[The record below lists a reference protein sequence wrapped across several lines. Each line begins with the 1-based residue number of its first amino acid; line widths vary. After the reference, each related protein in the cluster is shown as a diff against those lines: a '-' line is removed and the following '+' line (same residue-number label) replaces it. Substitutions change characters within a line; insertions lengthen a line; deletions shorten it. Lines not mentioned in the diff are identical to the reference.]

1 MKQENSKV
9 KINSVNSVKRYIT
22 NYLIL
27 KILTGDYPLN
37 KKIPSENNLAE
48 KFKCSRL
55 TSRSALLVLNNA
67 SVLDAIRGS
76 GYIVSEEALKI
87 LMPPKF
93 VQEKSD
99 SQKTKAISTTNDFI
113 TLETTYFKDNKIIG
127 VVTWDIAKYVYIEMS
142 KKYSIE
148 ENVCDNLIQANL
160 DFTLFEEH
168 VELDKEG
175 RILLVKTN
183 FDQES
188 KIIFRSA
195 TWYEDIKKLTTKTV
209 DLI

>member
-1 MKQENSKV
+1 MEQKNKV
-9 KINSVNSVKRYIT
+9 KINGVNSVKRYIT

-27 KILTGDYPLN
+27 KILTGDYSLN
-37 KKIPSENNLAE
+37 KKIPSENSLAE
-48 KFKCSRL
+48 KFNCSRL
-55 TSRSALLVLNNA
+55 TARSALLVLNNA
-67 SVLDAIRGS
+67 SVLVAIRGS

-99 SQKTKAISTTNDFI
+99 SQKTKVISTSKEFI
-113 TLETTYFKDNKIIG
+113 TLETSYFYKNELIG
-127 VVTWDIAKYVYIEMS
+127 VVVWDVAKHVYIEMS
-142 KKYSIE
+142 KIYSIE

-160 DFTLFEEH
+160 DFTFFEEH
-168 VELDKEG
+168 VELDKKG

-183 FDQES
+183 YDQDDR
-188 KIIFRSA
+188 IIFKSA

>member
-1 MKQENSKV
+1 MKQKNNKV

-27 KILTGDYPLN
+27 KILTEDYSLN
-37 KKIPSENNLAE
+37 KKIPSENSLAK
-48 KFKCSRL
+48 KFNCSRL
-55 TSRSALLVLNNA
+55 TARSALLVLNNA

-93 VQEKSD
+93 VQEKSN

-113 TLETTYFKDNKIIG
+113 TLETTYFNNNEIIG
-127 VVTWDIAKYVYIEMS
+127 VVTWDIAKHVYIEMS
-142 KKYSIE
+142 KNYSIE

-160 DFTLFEEH
+160 DFTFFEEH
-168 VELDKEG
+168 VELDKKG

-183 FDQES
+183 YDQES

-195 TWYEDIKKLTTKTV
+195 TWYEDIKKITSKTV